1 MQTWIQNGAT
11 VQWLN
16 QNNSGKGV
24 TFGMNATGDLTTAE
38 FKMMQGLVVPDEED
52 NGGSRRLSGRGG
64 NSTNGTNGGGLQE
77 DLSINWVTKGKVHA
91 VK

>member
-1 MQTWIQNGAT
+1 
-11 VQWLN
+11 
-16 QNNSGKGV
+16 
-24 TFGMNATGDLTTAE
+24 MNATGDLTTAKL
-38 FKMMQGLVVPDEED
+38 KMMQGLVVPDEDD

-64 NSTNGTNGGGLQE
+64 NSTNGTNGTNGGGLQE